1 VERNGQCDD
10 WGVSMVDTGIESA
23 ADGSSIERRPRMVS
37 AKWLLVLLLL
47 LQPAAG
53 LFAWFIWPTGY
64 RYGHM
69 NVRGNIF
76 PVRIERWSGRAEVM
90 YPSGW
95 KAVDGEEKATSNV
108 RALPFGEVAR
118 LETTGEWSYGHV
130 RISVYNGS
138 TFHVTQVTVELVV
151 WEKANEREVLR
162 RRYAVD
168 SSYSGPS
175 VKPLSSSQFSFD
187 PHSSIGADHAWSY
200 RLVAARGYPDE

>member
-1 VERNGQCDD
+1 MTDS
-10 WGVSMVDTGIESA
+10 GVKSPAVGLGIEQR
-23 ADGSSIERRPRMVS
+23 RRPAS
-37 AKWLLVLLLL
+37 AKWLLVLVFLLL
-47 LQPAAG
+47 PAAG

-64 RYGHM
+64 RYDHM
-69 NVRGNIF
+69 NVRGSIF

-95 KAVDGEEKATSNV
+95 KAVDSKEKATSNV
-108 RALPFGEVAR
+108 RDLPFAEVAR
-118 LETTGEWSYGHV
+118 LETTGEWSFLV
-130 RISVYNGS
+130 CISLYNRS

-187 PHSSIGADHAWSY
+187 PHFSVGADHAWSY
-200 RLVAARGYPDE
+200 RLVGARGYPCE